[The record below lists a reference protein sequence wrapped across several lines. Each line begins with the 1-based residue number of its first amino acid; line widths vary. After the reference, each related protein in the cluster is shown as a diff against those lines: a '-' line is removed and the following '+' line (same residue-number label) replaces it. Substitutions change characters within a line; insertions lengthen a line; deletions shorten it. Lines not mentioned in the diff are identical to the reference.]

1 MSELNQNLL
10 TYQLGILEW
19 FTGCT
24 NWYQLFR
31 FRKVSRQ
38 RKWVLFTES
47 YLIRSQS
54 ASHFVVY
61 LYICK
66 FSKPKISNACVSFV
80 NPRRVN
86 NKQRNKFGKNKT
98 KHKLRQIEW

>member
-38 RKWVLFTES
+38 RKLVLFTES
-47 YLIRSQS
+47 YLIRS
-54 ASHFVVY
+54 
-61 LYICK
+61 
-66 FSKPKISNACVSFV
+66 
-80 NPRRVN
+80 
-86 NKQRNKFGKNKT
+86 
-98 KHKLRQIEW
+98 